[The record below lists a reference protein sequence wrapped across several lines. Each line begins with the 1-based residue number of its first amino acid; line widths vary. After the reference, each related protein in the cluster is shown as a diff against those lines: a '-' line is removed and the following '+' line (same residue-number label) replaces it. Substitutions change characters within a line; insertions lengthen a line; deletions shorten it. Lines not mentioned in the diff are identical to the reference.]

1 MSLAF
6 LLHLLVTTA
15 LFRKIRF
22 LGHWLIFRIGPVDF
36 CTRFLCQE
44 KHYKLGFQP
53 WRVSEC
59 PRDKLGP
66 TEDTA
71 AQGY

>member
-6 LLHLLVTTA
+6 QFHLLVTTA
-15 LFRKIRF
+15 LFRKVRF
-22 LGHWLIFRIGPVDF
+22 LGLIFRIGPVEF
-36 CTRFLCQE
+36 FPRFLCQE

-59 PRDKLGP
+59 PRHKRGP
-66 TEDTA
+66 TEDTP